1 MYTDAASLRRR
12 SLQALSGPAVRSPLL
27 IGVKSGLYV
36 DAYLLVVWVV
46 LLRCLAS
53 VVKRSSGA
61 LCPNPSPFSVGVRQ
75 GESLL
80 GVFGCAL

>member
-12 SLQALSGPAVRSPLL
+12 SLQARSGPAVRSPLL
-27 IGVKSGLYV
+27 LGIKSGLCV
-36 DAYLLVVWVV
+36 DAYLLGVWVV
-46 LLRCLAS
+46 LRLAS

-80 GVFGCAL
+80 GVFGCVL